1 MSDTTVRRPIR
12 WSSYAESNVGT
23 VRSINEDS
31 ILAKP
36 ETNLWAIADGMGGYE
51 AGDVASSLI
60 VKTLNEL
67 EYRESLSDIVNAVED
82 TLVDVNYRIQE
93 YADIMLDGRMLGSTV
108 VSLVIRGRV
117 GACIWAGDSR
127 LYRFRNGQLQQ
138 LSRDHSHVEELMT
151 QGHIT
156 AEEAA
161 NHPDSNVITRAV
173 GAHEE
178 LYLDLNVFNLQ
189 VGDTLLLCSDGLY
202 NAVKQPDIVTFL
214 SLPTPETIVSNLL
227 AKALGNGASDN
238 VSIII
243 VKGEAGSI
251 ATPGRVDTIESVEE
265 KA

>member
-1 MSDTTVRRPIR
+1 MSDTTVRRPIK
-12 WSSYAESNVGT
+12 WSSFAESNVGT
-23 VRSINEDS
+23 VRKINEDS

-36 ETNLWAIADGMGGYE
+36 EVNLWAIADGMGGYE

-60 VKTLNEL
+60 VKTLDEL
-67 EYRESLSDIVNAVED
+67 EYRDSLSDIVNAVED
-82 TLVDVNYRIQE
+82 TLIDVNHRILE

-108 VSLVIRGRV
+108 VSLIIRGRV

-161 NHPDSNVITRAV
+161 SHPDSNVITRAV

-178 LYLDLNVFNLQ
+178 LFLDLNVFNLQ

-202 NAVKQPDIVTFL
+202 NAIKQPDIVQLL
-214 SLPTPETIVSNLL
+214 SLPTPETIVKNLL
-227 AKALGNGASDN
+227 AKALDNGASDN

-243 VKGEAGSI
+243 VKGEPGSI
-251 ATPGRVDTIESVEE
+251 PASSRADTKDSMEE

>member
-23 VRSINEDS
+23 VRNINEDS

-117 GACIWAGDSR
+117 GACIWAGDSGSTVFVMASYSN
-127 LYRFRNGQLQQ
+127 YR
-138 LSRDHSHVEELMT
+138 
-151 QGHIT
+151 
-156 AEEAA
+156 
-161 NHPDSNVITRAV
+161 VITRMWK
-173 GAHEE
+173 
-178 LYLDLNVFNLQ
+178 
-189 VGDTLLLCSDGLY
+189 S
-202 NAVKQPDIVTFL
+202 
-214 SLPTPETIVSNLL
+214 S
-227 AKALGNGASDN
+227 
-238 VSIII
+238 
-243 VKGEAGSI
+243 
-251 ATPGRVDTIESVEE
+251 
-265 KA
+265 